1 MLFYNLPFEIWG
13 LRVADMLI
21 MTATVLSIVSGIE
34 YYVNNKQYLMSNYVS
49 LNKEKLNAFDQVITT
64 ADLLDGKYL
73 LVQRGKKNYYL
84 VIAK

>member
-34 YYVNNKQYLMSNYVS
+34 YYVNNKQYLMSN
-49 LNKEKLNAFDQVITT
+49 
-64 ADLLDGKYL
+64 
-73 LVQRGKKNYYL
+73 
-84 VIAK
+84 